1 MVLHLRAKPNARV
14 DQLRV
19 AADGTVSVHLKAP
32 PHDGQA
38 NAVLLAYLAEV
49 FGTSKSRVELLSGHT
64 APLKRWTCGLST
76 RNYWPPCS
84 TATGQQTRLK
94 SN

>member
-49 FGTSKSRVELLSGHT
+49 LGTSKSRVELPSGHT
-64 APLKRWTCGLST
+64 APFKKVDLRAVDEELL
-76 RNYWPPCS
+76 
-84 TATGQQTRLK
+84 ATVLDRYRAA
-94 SN
+94 N